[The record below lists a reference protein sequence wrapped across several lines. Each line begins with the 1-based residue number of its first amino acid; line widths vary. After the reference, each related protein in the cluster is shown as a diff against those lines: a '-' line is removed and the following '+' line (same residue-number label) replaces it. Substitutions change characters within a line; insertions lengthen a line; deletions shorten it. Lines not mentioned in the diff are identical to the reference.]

1 MHRLCIHF
9 IHATAVMIRFQRGS
23 LKWVWTEGINAN
35 TARFYRFDLEWSI
48 CPLPRAVFS
57 VGDGMS
63 VPRWGPEASALR
75 LTLLI
80 TSLLENEPGFCHLF
94 LSRPP
99 STPPHPSAPHIDLP
113 QLHTQMH
120 LIENQTC
127 TCVRTHSRTVAMSLF
142 GRQLYLRFWTPS
154 VRRLLRVHESVC
166 TCARSASCSWA
177 DNTYP
182 LLQGP
187 GREGGE
193 ATAGSQWAKPTRR
206 CQGARQT
213 KMAAQ
218 PVLVHLT
225 DKLTATVHI
234 WWIQRA
240 AFPEID

>member
-1 MHRLCIHF
+1 M
-9 IHATAVMIRFQRGS
+9 G
-23 LKWVWTEGINAN
+23 WVCLTEGLKRALIDSL
-35 TARFYRFDLEWSI
+35 RDL
-48 CPLPRAVFS
+48 V
-57 VGDGMS
+57 
-63 VPRWGPEASALR
+63 
-75 LTLLI
+75 LI
-80 TSLLENEPGFCHLF
+80 TSLLENEPGYCHLF
-94 LSRPP
+94 FSRPP
-99 STPPHPSAPHIDLP
+99 SPTPYRFATIIHTDVLNRKLKLHLRAHTLSYCSNVIVWMETGPHP
-113 QLHTQMH
+113 
-120 LIENQTC
+120 
-127 TCVRTHSRTVAMSLF
+127 CVACKS
-142 GRQLYLRFWTPS
+142 
-154 VRRLLRVHESVC
+154 LLRVRESVC

-193 ATAGSQWAKPTRR
+193 ATAGSQWAKPTRG

-213 KMAAQ
+213 KMAAS